1 MISAVPHRDNRHGFG
16 HARPLWKDAMFEFG
30 HATHPGLKRQFNED
44 AYAIDAAAG
53 VFVVV
58 DGMGGPGHGEAVAA
72 LACDETLRA
81 ARLGVPLDAAV
92 RRAAA
97 AVSAYLAQ
105 HPAGHPAGAALAV
118 LRLAEPDFELAWVGD
133 CGILLGGSDAAQ
145 VARAADLPCSDEHAA
160 QRPSA
165 TELLGLGA
173 SDTLC
178 VGLRKG
184 RLRHPVAI
192 LLCSDGV
199 IDASTPQARQQALIR
214 HDLSAQESVEHLL
227 LDALAH
233 HARDNLSAIL
243 VRLRH

>member
-1 MISAVPHRDNRHGFG
+1 
-16 HARPLWKDAMFEFG
+16 MFEFG

-44 AYAIDAAAG
+44 AYAVDAAAG

-72 LACDETLRA
+72 VARDETLRA
-81 ARLGVPLDAAV
+81 ARLGMPLDTAV
-92 RRAAA
+92 RSAAA
-97 AVSAYLAQ
+97 AVARHLAQ
-105 HPAGHPAGAALAV
+105 HPAAHPAGAALAV

-133 CGILLGGSDAAQ
+133 CCILLGGNDAAQ
-145 VARAADLPCSDEHAA
+145 VAAAAALPCSDEDATHRPAA
-160 QRPSA
+160 TA
-165 TELLGLGA
+165 LLGLGA
-173 SDTLC
+173 SDALRI
-178 VGLRKG
+178 GLRKG
-184 RLRHPVAI
+184 KLRHPVAI

-199 IDASTPQARQQALIR
+199 IEASTPQARQQALIR

-233 HARDNLSAIL
+233 HARDNLTAIL